1 MDNDSESMDS
11 DDSTPSTNA
20 SALPARKVLYR
31 RVKRPKRYADY
42 CSVDDPEV
50 LESAGAGPPAKRGQS
65 LLYDELFTDES
76 SLSSQ
81 DVCCLYMYM
90 IETPMVSSFL
100 LFFLAVCFEFMFEG

>member
-1 MDNDSESMDS
+1 MMDNDSESMDS

-81 DVCCLYMYM
+81 DVCCLYI
-90 IETPMVSSFL
+90 IEISM
-100 LFFLAVCFEFMFEG
+100 FFFFVYVFFSLT